1 MIKNKN
7 KIVIATGGT
16 GGHIFTSVSLS
27 NSLSKNYQVEFI
39 TDKRGLNY
47 FDKNKNFNVNVIN
60 SSPIF
65 SKNIFKVILGL
76 IKFFFTTT
84 SSLSLLIKLKPK
96 LIIGM
101 GGYSSVGVCLA
112 AFFLKIPI
120 IIYENN
126 LVIGR
131 ANRFLLPISKKILVS
146 TKSIEGIKKKYQN
159 KIFLSG
165 FFIRKEVFEI
175 KKINLN
181 EQEKKLSILIIG
193 GSQSA
198 KVFGEYLPKII
209 KKCYE
214 NNIKFKIYQQCLDY
228 QKDKLN
234 KIYKELNLDFELF
247 TFTNNLLK
255 FYEKAD
261 FAITRSGASSLAELV
276 NLKIPF
282 ITIPLPSSI
291 DNHQLKNA
299 MYFEH
304 KGYCLI
310 VEQKYI
316 FEKLFET
323 LKDLNQNRN
332 KLINFKEKMAKH
344 SDQEAL
350 PITKELI
357 ERLLN
362 V

>member
-1 MIKNKN
+1 MIKIKK

-27 NSLSKNYQVEFI
+27 NFLSKNYQVEFI

-47 FDKNKNFNVNVIN
+47 LDKNKNFNTNIIN

-65 SKNIFKVILGL
+65 SKNVLKVALSL
-76 IKFFFTTT
+76 IKFFFTTI

-112 AFFLKIPI
+112 AFLLKIPI

-146 TKSIEGIKKKYQN
+146 TKSVEGIKQKYRN

-165 FFIRKEVFEI
+165 FFLRKEVFEI
-175 KKINLN
+175 KKKYTN
-181 EQEKKLSILIIG
+181 EKQKKLSILIIG

-198 KVFGEYLPKII
+198 KVFGEHLPKII
-209 KKCYE
+209 KKCCE
-214 NNIKFKIYQQCLDY
+214 NNIKFKIYQQCLDN
-228 QKDKLN
+228 QKDKLY

-255 FYEKAD
+255 FYERTD
-261 FAITRSGASSLAELV
+261 IAITRSGASSLAELV

-282 ITIPLPSSI
+282 VTIPLPSSI

-299 MYFEH
+299 MYFEQ

-323 LKDLNQNRN
+323 LKDLNQDRN

-344 SDQEAL
+344 TDREVL

-357 ERLLN
+357 ESLLN